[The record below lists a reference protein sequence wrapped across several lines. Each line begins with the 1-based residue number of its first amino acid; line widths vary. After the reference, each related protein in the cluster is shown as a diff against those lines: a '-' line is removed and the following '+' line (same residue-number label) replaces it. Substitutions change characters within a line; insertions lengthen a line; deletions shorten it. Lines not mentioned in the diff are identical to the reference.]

1 MQARYYASG
10 QGRFTSVDEF
20 KGGPEEVG
28 ILGSGDPEKQ
38 ALVYAE
44 IGIPQSLNKYQYCFN
59 NPLRYVDV
67 DGQKP
72 QDGRRGRDEERDVQ
86 ALGDGRITVEQF
98 KQRQQERVKAEGA
111 GAIAGLA
118 IVAAPYLIRAAVLW
132 AALNPDKANN
142 LAQEVVQMSSG
153 NPMTVPGLGSLP
165 KLTPPTSGN
174 NGELFKQIK
183 DHVLA
188 LKGDGAAKASL
199 FEGLAT
205 VAKQMTGGG
214 FEAVRVATKDGS
226 YLYAGRGAEVLIIT
240 QAGKVYR
247 GTQKAITFVK
257 GVADKIDYDKLK
269 EVK

>member
-10 QGRFTSVDEF
+10 QGRFTSTDEF

-153 NPMTVPGLGSLP
+153 NPMTAPGFGSLP

-188 LKGDGAAKASL
+188 LKGDGAARASL

-257 GVADKIDYDKLK
+257 G
-269 EVK
+269 